1 MNFSG
6 QAEWKACPVFL
17 CKRAI
22 SKILNEKYV
31 NKSKKSVDR
40 RYKPWYYKWAVNEIQ
55 ENSKKSLKKVLD
67 REIQMW

>member
-1 MNFSG
+1 MKSLS
-6 QAEWKACPVFL
+6 CFL

-40 RYKPWYYKWAVNEIQ
+40 RYKP
-55 ENSKKSLKKVLD
+55 
-67 REIQMW
+67 